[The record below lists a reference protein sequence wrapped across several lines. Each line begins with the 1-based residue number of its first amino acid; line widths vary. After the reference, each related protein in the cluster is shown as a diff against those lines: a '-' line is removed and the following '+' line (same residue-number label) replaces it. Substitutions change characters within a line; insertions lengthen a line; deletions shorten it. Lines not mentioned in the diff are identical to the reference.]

1 MMKKYFFILPLILF
15 VISCTAE
22 KPIGRDKDEYGCLI
36 AAGYQW
42 CPSTEKC
49 QRMWEEYCEEYSAQ
63 FREINIQNFEDC
75 EKAGLPVME
84 SYPRQCRLPSGKIF
98 VEEIAIPAEEPV
110 PEPQTVAEEQTQQG
124 ITAEEL
130 AKHNSFKDCWVVYE
144 GKVYDITD
152 APTHPNMPKTFWSH
166 CGNLTSFEEAA
177 KARHSSSSEDRV
189 SNYGIYIGELI

>member
-1 MMKKYFFILPLILF
+1 
-15 VISCTAE
+15 
-22 KPIGRDKDEYGCLI
+22 
-36 AAGYQW
+36 
-42 CPSTEKC
+42 
-49 QRMWEEYCEEYSAQ
+49 MWEEYCSEFAEQ
-63 FREINIQNFEDC
+63 FREENIKNFEDC

-84 SYPRQCRLPSGKIF
+84 SYPRKCRLPSGKMF
-98 VEEIAIPAEEPV
+98 VEEIEIPREGSEPG
-110 PEPQTVAEEQTQQG
+110 PQTVAEEQTQQG
-124 ITAEEL
+124 ITVEEL
-130 AKHNSFKDCWVVYE
+130 VKHNSFKDCWIVYE